1 MTWEQSEEIDSLQTR
16 NPERKWSGEE
26 APVEDQRMYLHT
38 EILKIHVTEIFD
50 TELKTTYWVPENKLL
65 QTDPCLEIILLKL
78 LKALEK
84 LENCACFTVRNV

>member
-1 MTWEQSEEIDSLQTR
+1 MTWDMSEEIDSSQTR
-16 NPERKWSGEE
+16 NPEGKWSREE
-26 APVEDQRMYLHT
+26 GLVEDQRMYLQT

-65 QTDPCLEIILLKL
+65 QTDPCLEMIL